1 MRFCR
6 AALALVTT
14 ILLAPVLLAAQSPDA
29 VIRARGEAF
38 AAALRAPATLE
49 AFARE
54 HVADGSRGDLADRF
68 AASMRRALDEFGAV
82 SAHTLQVRSE
92 GTVLFVFCRHAKG
105 SWQNYQFRVRAAEDH
120 RLQLVFRAQAIEPLR
135 RTMAPL
141 ASAEA
146 REWLASF
153 TATLEREQP
162 FSGVALVRTAGRDVF
177 TLVKG
182 VADVERKRPMARTTR
197 LNTASGSKMFT
208 AVGILQLAQAGKLSL
223 QDPLAK
229 HLPDFPDTAFAR
241 RVTLHQLL
249 THTAGAGNYWDQ
261 AYERQW
267 DTITEVR
274 QMLPFVLA
282 HLNPAAA
289 GRFEYANSG
298 FVLLGLVIEA
308 VSGRS
313 YYDYVKASITD
324 PAGMTATGFPIRG
337 AEASDAAV
345 PYNPEFDAGRVKPGV
360 YVPATLGARGSSAG
374 GASTTADDLIRFAD
388 ALQRG
393 VLLDKAHLALLSAHH
408 VQYGPADTWY
418 GYGSIVDETRR
429 VRSYGHGG
437 QAPGTTFDFRIYP
450 DQQTVLVVMS
460 NYNTIAGP
468 ELVSAL
474 DHLIRNP

>member
-1 MRFCR
+1 MRPRRF
-6 AALALVTT
+6 ALAVVTAA
-14 ILLAPVLLAAQSPDA
+14 LLAPVLLPAQSPDA
-29 VIRARGEAF
+29 VIRARGDAF
-38 AAALRAPATLE
+38 AAALRAPASLE

-54 HVADGSRGDLADRF
+54 HVVDGGRGDLADRF
-68 AASMRRALDEFGAV
+68 AASMRSALDEFGAV
-82 SAHTLQVRSE
+82 SGHTLQVRGE

-105 SWQNYQFRVRAAEDH
+105 SWQNYQFRVHAQDH

-146 REWLASF
+146 RDWLAAF
-153 TATLEREQP
+153 TTSLEREQP
-162 FSGVALVRTAGRDVF
+162 FSGVALVRTDGRDVF
-177 TLVKG
+177 TLVRG
-182 VADVERKRPMARTTR
+182 MADAERKRPMTRAAR

-229 HLPDFPDTAFAR
+229 YLSEFPDAAFAR
-241 RVTLHQLL
+241 RATIHQLL
-249 THTAGAGNYWDQ
+249 THTAGAGDYWDQ
-261 AYERQW
+261 DYERQW
-267 DTITEVR
+267 GSITTVR

-282 HLNPAAA
+282 HLGPAAP
-289 GRFEYANSG
+289 GRFEYSNSG

-313 YYDYVKASITD
+313 YYDYVKSHITD
-324 PAGMTATGFPIRG
+324 PAGMTATDFPIRG
-337 AEASDAAV
+337 AEPSDAAL
-345 PYNPEFDAGRVKPGV
+345 PYNPEFDAGVVRPGV
-360 YVPATLGARGSSAG
+360 FVPAILGARGTSAG
-374 GASTTADDLIRFAD
+374 GASTTADDLVKFAD

-393 VLLDKAHLALLSAHH
+393 VLLDKAHLARLSAHH
-408 VQYGPADTWY
+408 VPYGPTDTWY
-418 GYGSIVDETRR
+418 GYGAIVDETRR